1 MRFSNKAQYLYMIFG
16 RTSLLA
22 YELKPNEK
30 KEVSVAVINATIPSI
45 YETIINFA
53 VNEQNLKQ
61 SVFACKKKD
70 FRNIDIFTLEFIS
83 TLSELDGQ
91 DPSEMKMF
99 IRENNQKYQKG
110 TIRFNDLDLS
120 GMKLK
125 FSHDL
130 SHVFFSNKEQN
141 LVLTLA
147 TETHPCRQ
155 KQMHH
160 LQGKHSI

>member
-30 KEVSVAVINATIPSI
+30 KEVSVAAINATIPSI

-83 TLSELDGQ
+83 TLSELDG
-91 DPSEMKMF
+91 
-99 IRENNQKYQKG
+99 
-110 TIRFNDLDLS
+110 
-120 GMKLK
+120 
-125 FSHDL
+125 
-130 SHVFFSNKEQN
+130 
-141 LVLTLA
+141 
-147 TETHPCRQ
+147 
-155 KQMHH
+155 
-160 LQGKHSI
+160 